1 MIFLFAP
8 RADVFHCVSLQSE
21 PVKGGAHTSGAGLH
35 SKSMRRGEPK
45 TSLGLAANAFEMLE
59 ARSCHTLLVRH
70 PAHCRRA
77 HPAPGAIVTRLHSP
91 VASIQGAQTIQGGQQ
106 QSNLSRRQ
114 ILSFAATSPGGRLM
128 GLRSTVQNLGRHVG
142 AWGKICARQTCRCEG
157 QTAAH
162 GQITERKPSV
172 AQFRFLFLFH
182 EGGQLHPTP

>member
-1 MIFLFAP
+1 MLFLESACN
-8 RADVFHCVSLQSE
+8 RNRS
-21 PVKGGAHTSGAGLH
+21 
-35 SKSMRRGEPK
+35 R
-45 TSLGLAANAFEMLE
+45 E
-59 ARSCHTLLVRH
+59 ARTLQ
-70 PAHCRRA
+70 ARA
-77 HPAPGAIVTRLHSP
+77 CIQNRCVGENRKRPWDWPPMHLKCLRPGAATRYWYAIRHTAEGLTPLQAQSSLDCISP
-91 VASIQGAQTIQGGQQ
+91 VVSIQGAQTIQGGQQ